1 MSRFSQM
8 LADEKAQG
16 AFEYVL
22 LISGVMMIVAT
33 VVVVLRSVVVPEI
46 GGQVTENAKELRGL
60 LNCTNSNG
68 TCYG

>member
-1 MSRFSQM
+1 MKRLSRM
-8 LADEKAQG
+8 LADETAQG

-33 VVVVLRSVVVPEI
+33 IVVVLRSAVVPEI
-46 GGQVTENAKELRGL
+46 GGQVTDNAKELRGL
-60 LNCTNSNG
+60 LNCTDSNG

>member
-1 MSRFSQM
+1 M
-8 LADEKAQG
+8 LGEEKAQG

-33 VVVVLRSVVVPEI
+33 VVIVLRSAVVPEI
-46 GGQVTENAKELRGL
+46 GGQVADNAHELRNL
-60 LNCTNSNG
+60 LNCTSNG